1 MRRGVTC
8 LKNDVIGDVVG
19 NKFSLGAIDE
29 ANLSEDKI
37 QVALTFLISLDN
49 INRNP
54 IELPLYP
61 RVLAS
66 QQYDDYYDYL
76 GKCPACNEEHKDD
89 VECRCIVSII
99 VRELLVESP

>member
-1 MRRGVTC
+1 M
-8 LKNDVIGDVVG
+8 VIGDVFG

-66 QQYDDYYDYL
+66 QVL
-76 GKCPACNEEHKDD
+76 
-89 VECRCIVSII
+89 
-99 VRELLVESP
+99 